1 VDEQQSVS
9 QNARSTSSMEDY
21 VAEFAAGFPFGA
33 GWLIVNSM

>member
-1 VDEQQSVS
+1 VDEEQSAS
-9 QNARSTSSMEDY
+9 QNESGTGGMENH